1 MSPDGSDARARQVA
15 REISDEVERRVL
27 ALTAVIIAAQE
38 RLDADIILSPREK
51 GDQKAVVYTVERN
64 QGGQPFV
71 QYIVC
76 YRIPDA
82 LQKGSAVEAKELL
95 SVVLDI
101 AHELAHL
108 VLQGGPGRLE
118 HRPGVPENDKKM
130 LAMLAEVEADWFAL
144 CVLQMYGFW
153 CVHHPE

>member
-1 MSPDGSDARARQVA
+1 MSPDRSYEWARKVA
-15 REISDEVERRVL
+15 REVSGEVERRLL
-27 ALTAVIIAAQE
+27 ALTAVVIAVQE
-38 RLDADIILSPREK
+38 RLGTDIILFPRED

-64 QGGQPFV
+64 QGGRLFT

-82 LQKGSAVEAKELL
+82 LQEGSSVEGKELL
-95 SVVLDI
+95 GVVLDI

-108 VLQGGPGRLE
+108 VLQGTPGRLDS
-118 HRPGVPENDKKM
+118 RPGVPEADQKKV
-130 LAMLAEVEADWFAL
+130 AEVEADWFAL
-144 CVLQMYGFW
+144 CILQMYGFW